1 MEIKENELIVTFT
14 EDGNLVNTFVF
25 IAEEVSEEFITE
37 IYHDFMKWCCGL
49 DKSTRSIF
57 DTTDMWRNIK
67 KTIDRQVS
75 KTQNQYLNKCEG
87 TFSIKRNGMRFNG
100 LVGYTS
106 VLGYSPST
114 HVGTLSGDLNIKMYD
129 QFLDD
134 IVVSD
139 RTFRMMVAYPH
150 NLDHKLYDGK
160 KEILS

>member
-1 MEIKENELIVTFT
+1 MRNNDYVGNFNFIKKLRN
-14 EDGNLVNTFVF
+14 
-25 IAEEVSEEFITE
+25 
-37 IYHDFMKWCCGL
+37 CCGL
-49 DKSTRSIF
+49 DESTRSIF
-57 DTTDMWRNIK
+57 DTTGMWRNIK

-100 LVGYTS
+100 LVGYTN

-114 HVGTLSGDLNIKMYD
+114 YVGTLSGDLNITMYD

-150 NLDHKLYDGK
+150 NLDHKLYNGK
-160 KEILS
+160 KGILL

>member
-1 MEIKENELIVTFT
+1 MEIKDNELIVTFLE
-14 EDGNLVNTFVF
+14 EDNFVNTFTF
-25 IAEEVSEEFITE
+25 FAEEDSGEFLTD

-49 DKSTRSIF
+49 DEDTESIF
-57 DTTDMWRNIK
+57 NNSNLWSIVK
-67 KTIDRQVS
+67 KDIDRQVS

-100 LVGYTS
+100 LVGYTN

-114 HVGTLSGDLNIKMYD
+114 YVGTLSGDLNITMYD

-150 NLDHKLYDGK
+150 NLDHKLYNGK
-160 KEILS
+160 KGILL